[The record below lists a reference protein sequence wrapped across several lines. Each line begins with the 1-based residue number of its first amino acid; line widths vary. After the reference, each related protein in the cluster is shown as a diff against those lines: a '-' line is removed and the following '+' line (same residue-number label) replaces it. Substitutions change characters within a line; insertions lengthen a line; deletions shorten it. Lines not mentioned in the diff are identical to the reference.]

1 MTGGGASGQEV
12 RSGIAAAP
20 GKLYVAG
27 EYAVVEHG
35 HPAILVAVNRWLTA
49 KVTECVTGSD
59 GAVVADSEPVG
70 RIHSQGHPEASV
82 TWRRRAGRAVPDL
95 EQPGAAFILSVI
107 HSVEELATE
116 SGKAL
121 TIYDVTIESELD
133 DKSGRKYGLGS
144 SAAVTVATMRALLDF
159 YRLDLTSMQQYKLA
173 FAAASRAQKVGSG
186 GDIAASLFGGCI
198 RFTAVDRQWVVARL
212 QDTPLSEL
220 IDMPWPGLSVAR
232 LHALGAGNRLGF
244 MVGWTGDPASTPN
257 LVSRVQGRGAAER
270 ERMYHDFLDRSDACV
285 NALADA
291 LEADDERRTYDSI
304 RQARMLLA
312 GLSTFTGT
320 LIETPMLR
328 ELAEVAEAHGGAGKS
343 SGAGGGDCGLA
354 IVGPEVDRD
363 KIAQAW
369 REKGIVPL
377 DLALDEANQIEI
389 GSWGADPGKAES
401 ADFPWF
407 SALAS
412 PHDGDRPTKTMAA
425 PNAESVE
432 SVERVGTAG
441 SAGSHKNSSYHGMPT
456 CGAAGS
462 NRKDDHVRLALA
474 EHADQRANAFDDVRF
489 VHHSLA
495 SIDPS
500 QVDISVDALGTHW
513 DSPFYI
519 NAMTGGSVKTGA
531 INTALAQV
539 AQAASVP
546 MASGSQRAALRDSAF
561 EESFATI
568 RQWDPEGFVF
578 ANVGPDVGV
587 EGALAAVRMIGADAL
602 QIHLN
607 SAQEIVMPEGAR
619 DFSSWPDRIAAIVEA
634 CPVPVVVKEV
644 GFGMSASTVRRLASL
659 GVRAV
664 DVSGSGGTDFA
675 HIENARRAGH
685 EYAYLDGWGQSTVL
699 CLLALI
705 EAGEDDDGA
714 RNASRSDGLGIRSVR
729 GPETSSGSM
738 IADAHLGGLQNLPAS
753 ADAVDA
759 HGATEGV
766 AGLTVFASGG
776 VRTPL
781 DVVKALALGARAV
794 GVSGHFLHVLAS
806 RGPEGLTAEINA
818 WKNQVR
824 SLMALVGAATTADL
838 TGTDLLLTGRTAQE
852 ASLLGVN
859 PAFLACRSRQ
869 RG

>member
-1 MTGGGASGQEV
+1 MTGGGASSQEL
-12 RSGIAAAP
+12 RSGIATAP

-49 KVTECVTGSD
+49 KVTECATGSAEA
-59 GAVVADSEPVG
+59 AVAGSDSVG

-95 EQPGAAFILSVI
+95 DQPGAAFVLSVI
-107 HSVEELATE
+107 HSVEELVSY
-116 SGKAL
+116 SGETLAM
-121 TIYDVTIESELD
+121 YDVTIESELD

-159 YRLDLTSMQQYKLA
+159 YGLDLSPMQQYKLA

-186 GDIAASLFGGCI
+186 GDLAASLFGGCI
-198 RFTAVDRQWVVARL
+198 RFTSVDRQWVVARL
-212 QDTPLSEL
+212 QDTPLAEL

-232 LHALGAGNRLGF
+232 LHALGARNRLGF

-291 LEADDERRTYDSI
+291 LQDDDERRTYDSV

-343 SGAGGGDCGLA
+343 SGAGGGDCGIA
-354 IVGPEVDRD
+354 IVGPEVERD
-363 KIAQAW
+363 KIADAW

-377 DLALDEANQIEI
+377 DLALDEASQVEI
-389 GSWGADPGKAES
+389 ATWTGDSKQDES
-401 ADFPWF
+401 ADFPVF
-407 SALAS
+407 SAFRN
-412 PHDGDRPTKTMAA
+412 PCDGDGSTRTKVT
-425 PNAESVE
+425 PNANGGEQAGFTVDDE
-432 SVERVGTAG
+432 ADAPVRGAGTD
-441 SAGSHKNSSYHGMPT
+441 T
-456 CGAAGS
+456 

-474 EHADQRANAFDDVRF
+474 EHADRSGNAFDDARF

-495 SIDPS
+495 GIDPAL
-500 QVDISVDALGTHW
+500 VDISVDVLGAAHW
-513 DSPFYI
+513 GAPFYI
-519 NAMTGGSVKTGA
+519 NAMTGGSEKTGA

-539 AQAASVP
+539 AHTTGVP
-546 MASGSQRAALRDSAF
+546 IASGSQHAALRDPAL
-561 EESFATI
+561 EGTFATI
-568 RQWDPEGFVF
+568 REHDPDGFVF
-578 ANVGPDVGV
+578 ANIGPDVGV
-587 EGALAAVRMIGADAL
+587 DGALAAVRMLDADAL

-607 SAQEIVMPEGAR
+607 SAQEIVMPEGTR
-619 DFSSWPDRIAAIVEA
+619 DFSLWPERIAAIVKA

-644 GFGMSASTVRRLASL
+644 GFGMSADTVRRLARL
-659 GVRAV
+659 GVRSV
-664 DVSGSGGTDFA
+664 DVSGCGGTDFA
-675 HIENARRAGH
+675 RIENTRREKH

-699 CLLALI
+699 CLLALDD
-705 EAGEDDDGA
+705 AGEDEEKAG
-714 RNASRSDGLGIRSVR
+714 NTSHSDGLRIRSPR
-729 GPETSSGSM
+729 DPETASASM
-738 IADAHLGGLQNLPAS
+738 VADAHLGSAQNLQETGG
-753 ADAVDA
+753 ADDT
-759 HGATEGV
+759 HGATED
-766 AGLTVFASGG
+766 ASGLTVFASGG

-794 GVSGHFLHVLAS
+794 GVSGHFLQTLAS
-806 RGPEGLTAEINA
+806 RGTEGLTSEINA
-818 WKNQVR
+818 WKDQVR
-824 SLMALVGAATTADL
+824 SLMALLGTQTVADL
-838 TGTDLLLTGRTAQE
+838 AKTDLLITGRTAQE
-852 ASLLGVN
+852 ASLLGVD
-859 PAFLACRSRQ
+859 LAAIARRSRQ
-869 RG
+869 